1 VKLNRINLTLEL
13 GAVGGAGS
21 LLHQALVVVLEQAVA
36 GEDLVQVDVVEL
48 GGVASGRLGVL
59 GGERHSHQG
68 GEQNDLD
75 LHLGGLLSGD
85 ELMQIVAG
93 RPLLYSGGVCGVWCR
108 KNRHYLS
115 RGEEPIQR
123 GWGALNLSVCDAPPV
138 GFLFC
143 PSRARGMKKRRVIIM
158 MIM

>member
-1 VKLNRINLTLEL
+1 
-13 GAVGGAGS
+13 
-21 LLHQALVVVLEQAVA
+21 VVVLEQAVA
-36 GEDLVQVDVVEL
+36 GEDLVQVDVIEL
-48 GGVASGRLGVL
+48 GGVGAGRLGVL

-93 RPLLYSGGVCGVWCR
+93 RPLLYSGGVVQ
-108 KNRHYLS
+108 KKSALFV
-115 RGEEPIQR
+115 QR
-123 GWGALNLSVCDAPPV
+123 GRANPKRLGSLEPVSVCDAPPV